1 MCFIEP
7 EREFLNDKH
16 HEVSKLYGI
25 PKIHKYMNK
34 ESAINAQNSAIIYVF
49 EPNDLKLRPT
59 RKLI

>member
-34 ESAINAQNSAIIYVF
+34 ESAINAQNSAII
-49 EPNDLKLRPT
+49 
-59 RKLI
+59 